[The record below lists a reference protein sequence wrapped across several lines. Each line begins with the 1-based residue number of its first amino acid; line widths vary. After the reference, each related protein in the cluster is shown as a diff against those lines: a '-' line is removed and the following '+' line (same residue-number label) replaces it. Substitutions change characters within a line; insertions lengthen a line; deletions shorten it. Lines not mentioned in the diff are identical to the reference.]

1 MGELSEP
8 WRKNMYTIKTFNKIK
23 NLMGSDFILD
33 ENAKDYDAIMVRSAD
48 LKEETFSKNCR
59 AIARVGAG
67 VNNIPIDKCTELGIA
82 VFNTPGGNAN
92 AVKELTI
99 CGIIGISRN
108 IKAAGDWLSS
118 VKNDDID
125 LAKTVEKEKSKYVGN
140 EILGK
145 TLGVIGLGQVG
156 GKVAKVLHNL
166 GMNVIGYDAY
176 LSPHAKQDLKQYV
189 EIVDNVDTILEK
201 SDFISLHMATT
212 KETTGFVNKIN
223 IEKMKDGVS
232 IVNYARGELVNH
244 EDLIAALK
252 SGKVRAYA
260 TDFPTK
266 EELSLPNVLATPH
279 LGASTIEAEDNCA
292 AMAASEMKEFL
303 ANGNIENSVNFP
315 NVTIARSTGARVTVL
330 HKNRVGMLEEITN
343 KIADFKLNIEGL
355 ANKGRNDIAYT
366 ILDFSGEV
374 PENIESKIKEIPDVL
389 STRVIL

>member
-1 MGELSEP
+1 
-8 WRKNMYTIKTFNKIK
+8 MYTIKTFNKIK
-23 NLMGSDFILD
+23 NLLGADFTLD

-48 LKEETFSKNCR
+48 LKEEAFSKNCR

-108 IKAAGDWLSS
+108 IKAAGDWLNS

-125 LAKTVEKEKSKYVGN
+125 LAKTVEKEKSKYVGS

-176 LSPHAKQDLKQYV
+176 LSPHQKQDLKQYV
-189 EIVDNVDTILEK
+189 EIVDSVDTILEK
-201 SDFISLHMATT
+201 SDYISLHMATT
-212 KETTGFVNKIN
+212 NETKGFVNKAN

-244 EDLIAALK
+244 GDLIEALK
-252 SGKVRAYA
+252 SGKVKAYA

-266 EELSLPNVLATPH
+266 EELALPNVLATPH
-279 LGASTIEAEDNCA
+279 LGASTVEAEDNCA

-303 ANGNIENSVNFP
+303 TNGNIENSVNFP

-330 HKNRVGMLEEITN
+330 HKNKVGMLEQITN

-374 PENIESKIKEIPDVL
+374 PENIESKIHEIPDVI

>member
-1 MGELSEP
+1 
-8 WRKNMYTIKTFNKIK
+8 MYTIKTYNKIK
-23 NLMGSDFILD
+23 NLLGSNFTLD
-33 ENAKDYDAIMVRSAD
+33 ENAKEYDAIMVRSAD
-48 LKEETFSKNCR
+48 LKEEAFSKNCR

-67 VNNIPIDKCTELGIA
+67 VNNIPIDKCTSLGIA

-99 CGIIGISRN
+99 CGVIGISRN
-108 IKAAGDWLSS
+108 IKPSGDWLNSI
-118 VKNDDID
+118 KNEDID
-125 LAKTVEKEKSKYVGN
+125 LSKTVEKEKSKYVGT

-176 LSPHAKQDLKQYV
+176 LNPHQKQDLKQYV
-189 EIVDNVDTILEK
+189 EIVDDIDVILEK
-201 SDFISLHMATT
+201 ADYISLHMATT
-212 KETTGFVNKIN
+212 NETKGFVNKSR
-223 IEKMKDGVS
+223 IEKMKDGVF

-244 EDLIAALK
+244 EDLIDALK

-266 EELSLPNVLATPH
+266 EELLLPNVLATPH
-279 LGASTIEAEDNCA
+279 LGASTTEAEDNCA

-303 ANGNIENSVNFP
+303 ENGNIENSVNFP
-315 NVTIARSTGARVTVL
+315 NVKIARSTGARVTVL
-330 HKNRVGMLEEITN
+330 HKNQVGMLEQITN

-366 ILDFSGEV
+366 ILDFSGSV
-374 PENIESKIKEIPDVL
+374 PESIEDKIQEIPDVI
-389 STRVIL
+389 STRIIM

>member
-1 MGELSEP
+1 
-8 WRKNMYTIKTFNKIK
+8 MYTIKTFNKIK
-23 NLMGSDFILD
+23 NLMGDGFKLD

-92 AVKELTI
+92 AVKELTVA
-99 CGIIGISRN
+99 GIISIARN
-108 IKAAGDWLSS
+108 INASREWLNS

-125 LAKTVEKEKSKYVGN
+125 LAKTIEKEKSKFVGN

-176 LSPHAKQDLKQYV
+176 LTPHQYENLKQYV
-189 EIVDNVDTILEK
+189 ELVENVDEILKK
-201 SDFISLHMATT
+201 SDYISLHMATT
-212 KETTGFVNKIN
+212 AETKGFVNTEN
-223 IEKMKDGVS
+223 ISKMKDGVS
-232 IVNYARGELVNH
+232 IINYARGELVNH
-244 EDLIAALK
+244 DDLVLALK
-252 SGKVRAYA
+252 SGKVKAYA

-266 EELSLPNVLATPH
+266 EELALSNVLATPH

-292 AMAASEMKEFL
+292 AMAASEMKDFL
-303 ANGNIENSVNFP
+303 QNGNIVNSVNFP

-343 KIADFKLNIEGL
+343 KVAEFKLNIEGL
-355 ANKGRNDIAYT
+355 ANKGRNELAYT
-366 ILDFSGEV
+366 ILDFSGDV
-374 PENIESKIKEIPDVL
+374 PENIEDKIKEIKDVIV
-389 STRVIL
+389 TRTIN

>member
-1 MGELSEP
+1 MGLTPE
-8 WRKNMYTIKTFNKIK
+8 RIDMYTIKTFNKIK
-23 NLMGSDFILD
+23 NLMGADFTLD
-33 ENAKDYDAIMVRSAD
+33 ENAKDYDAIMVRSAE
-48 LKEETFSKNCR
+48 LKDEVFSKNCR

-67 VNNIPIDKCTELGIA
+67 VNNIPIERCTSEGIA

-108 IKAAGDWLSS
+108 IKASGDWLAS
-118 VKNDDID
+118 VKNEDID

-156 GKVAKVLHNL
+156 GKVAKVMHNL

-176 LSPHAKQDLKQYV
+176 LSPHQKQDLKQYV
-189 EIVDNVDTILEK
+189 EIVDSIDTILEK
-201 SDFISLHMATT
+201 ADYISLHMATT
-212 KETTGFVNKIN
+212 NETKGFVKKEN
-223 IEKMKDGVS
+223 IDKMKDGVS

-244 EDLIAALK
+244 DDLISALK
-252 SGKVRAYA
+252 SGKVKAYA

-279 LGASTIEAEDNCA
+279 LGASTFEAEENCA
-292 AMAASEMKEFL
+292 MMAATEMKEFL
-303 ANGNIENSVNFP
+303 INGNIENSVNFP
-315 NVTIARSTGARVTVL
+315 NVTIPRSTGARVTVL

-343 KIADFKLNIEGL
+343 KIADLKLNIEGL
-355 ANKGRNDIAYT
+355 SNKGRNDIAYT
-366 ILDFSGEV
+366 ILDFTSEV
-374 PENIESKIKEIPDVL
+374 SESIESKIKEIPDVISVRL
-389 STRVIL
+389 IQ

>member
-1 MGELSEP
+1 
-8 WRKNMYTIKTFNKIK
+8 MYTIKTFNKIK
-23 NLMGSDFILD
+23 NLLGADFVLD

-125 LAKTVEKEKSKYVGN
+125 LSKTVEKEKSKYVGN

-176 LSPHAKQDLKQYV
+176 LSPHQKQDLKQYV
-189 EIVDNVDTILEK
+189 EIVDSIDTILEK
-201 SDFISLHMATT
+201 SDYISLHMATT
-212 KETTGFVNKIN
+212 NETKGFVNKSN

-232 IVNYARGELVNH
+232 IVNYARGELVKH
-244 EDLIAALK
+244 EDLIEALK
-252 SGKVRAYA
+252 SGKVKAYA

-266 EELSLPNVLATPH
+266 EELALSNVLATPH
-279 LGASTIEAEDNCA
+279 LGASTVEAEDNCA

-303 ANGNIENSVNFP
+303 TNGNIENSVNFP

-330 HKNRVGMLEEITN
+330 HKNKIGMLEQITN

-374 PENIESKIKEIPDVL
+374 PENIESKIREIPDVI

>member
-1 MGELSEP
+1 
-8 WRKNMYTIKTFNKIK
+8 MYTIKTYNKIK
-23 NLMGSDFILD
+23 NLLGSNFTLD
-33 ENAKDYDAIMVRSAD
+33 ENAKEYDAIMVRSAD
-48 LKEETFSKNCR
+48 LKEEVFSKNCR

-67 VNNIPIDKCTELGIA
+67 VNNIPIDKCTSLGIA

-99 CGIIGISRN
+99 CGVIGISRN
-108 IKAAGDWLSS
+108 IKPSGDWLNSI
-118 VKNDDID
+118 KNEDID
-125 LAKTVEKEKSKYVGN
+125 LSKTVEKEKSKYVGS

-176 LSPHAKQDLKQYV
+176 LNPHQKQDLKQYV
-189 EIVDNVDTILEK
+189 EIVDDIDVILK
-201 SDFISLHMATT
+201 KADYISLHMATT
-212 KETTGFVNKIN
+212 NETKGFVNKSR
-223 IEKMKDGVS
+223 IEKMKDGVF

-244 EDLIAALK
+244 EDLIDALR

-266 EELSLPNVLATPH
+266 EELLLPNVLATPH
-279 LGASTIEAEDNCA
+279 LGASTTEAEDNCA

-303 ANGNIENSVNFP
+303 ENGNIENSVNFP
-315 NVTIARSTGARVTVL
+315 NVKIARSTGARVTVL
-330 HKNRVGMLEEITN
+330 HKNQVGMLEQITN

-366 ILDFSGEV
+366 ILDFSGSV
-374 PENIESKIKEIPDVL
+374 PESIEDKIKEIPDVI
-389 STRVIL
+389 STRIIM

>member
-1 MGELSEP
+1 
-8 WRKNMYTIKTFNKIK
+8 MYTIKTFNKIK
-23 NLMGSDFILD
+23 NLLGADFTLD

-48 LKEETFSKNCR
+48 LKEEGFSKNCR

-108 IKAAGDWLSS
+108 IKAAGDWLTS

-125 LAKTVEKEKSKYVGN
+125 LSKTVEKEKSKYVGN

-176 LSPHAKQDLKQYV
+176 LSPHQKQDLKQYV
-189 EIVDNVDTILEK
+189 EIVDSVDTILEK
-201 SDFISLHMATT
+201 SDYISLHMATT
-212 KETTGFVNKIN
+212 NETKGFVNKEN

-232 IVNYARGELVNH
+232 IVNYARGELVKH
-244 EDLIAALK
+244 DDLIEALK
-252 SGKVRAYA
+252 SGKVKAYA

-266 EELSLPNVLATPH
+266 EELALPNVLATPH
-279 LGASTIEAEDNCA
+279 LGASTVEAEDNCA

-303 ANGNIENSVNFP
+303 TNGNIENSVNFP

-330 HKNRVGMLEEITN
+330 HKNKVGMLEQITN

-355 ANKGRNDIAYT
+355 ANKGRKDIAYT
-366 ILDFSGEV
+366 ILDFSSEV
-374 PENIESKIKEIPDVL
+374 PENIESKIREIPDVI

>member
-1 MGELSEP
+1 
-8 WRKNMYTIKTFNKIK
+8 MYTIKTFNKIK
-23 NLMGSDFILD
+23 NLMGEGFTLD

-48 LKEETFSKNCR
+48 LKEEAFSKSCR

-99 CGIIGISRN
+99 AGIISLARN
-108 IKAAGDWLSS
+108 INASREWLNS

-125 LAKTVEKEKSKYVGN
+125 LAKTIEKEKSKYVGN

-145 TLGVIGLGQVG
+145 TLGVIGLGFIG
-156 GKVAKVLHNL
+156 GKVAKVMHNL

-176 LSPHAKQDLKQYV
+176 LMPHQKQDLKQYV
-189 EIVDNVDTILEK
+189 EIVDSVDEVLEK
-201 SDFISLHMATT
+201 SDFISLHMAATAET
-212 KETTGFVNKIN
+212 KGFVNAEN
-223 IEKMKDGVS
+223 ISKMKDGVS
-232 IVNYARGELVNH
+232 IINYARGELVNH
-244 EDLIAALK
+244 DDLIAALK
-252 SGKVRAYA
+252 SGKVKAYA

-266 EELSLPNVLATPH
+266 EELNLSNVLATPH

-292 AMAASEMKEFL
+292 TMAAAEMKDFL
-303 ANGNIENSVNFP
+303 QNGNINNSVNFP
-315 NVTIARSTGARVTVL
+315 NITMPRSTGARVTVL

-355 ANKGRNDIAYT
+355 ANKGRDAIAYT
-366 ILDFSGEV
+366 ILDFSGSV
-374 PENIESKIKEIPDVL
+374 PENIEDKIKEIKDVVI
-389 STRVIL
+389 TRVIN

>member
-1 MGELSEP
+1 
-8 WRKNMYTIKTFNKIK
+8 MYTIKTFNRIK
-23 NLMGSDFILD
+23 NLMGEGFTLD

-67 VNNIPIDKCTELGIA
+67 VNNIPIDRCTELGIA

-92 AVKELTI
+92 AVKELTVA
-99 CGIIGISRN
+99 GIISIARN
-108 IKAAGDWLSS
+108 INASRVWLNS
-118 VKNDDID
+118 VKDEDID
-125 LAKTVEKEKSKYVGN
+125 LAKTIEKEKSKYVGN

-176 LSPHAKQDLKQYV
+176 LTPHQYEDLKQYV
-189 EIVDNVDTILEK
+189 ELVDNVDTILEK

-212 KETTGFVNKIN
+212 NETKGFVNAAN

-244 EDLIAALK
+244 DDLVSALK
-252 SGKVRAYA
+252 SGKVKAYA

-279 LGASTIEAEDNCA
+279 LGASTIEAEENCA
-292 AMAASEMKEFL
+292 AMAATEMKDFL
-303 ANGNIENSVNFP
+303 ANGNVVNSVNFP

-343 KIADFKLNIEGL
+343 KVADLKLNIEGL

-366 ILDFSGEV
+366 ILDFSGDV
-374 PENIESKIKEIPDVL
+374 PESIESKIKEISDVIA
-389 STRVIL
+389 TRIIS

>member
-1 MGELSEP
+1 
-8 WRKNMYTIKTFNKIK
+8 MYTIKTFNKIK
-23 NLMGSDFILD
+23 NLLGADFTLD

-48 LKEETFSKNCR
+48 LKEEAFSKNCR

-125 LAKTVEKEKSKYVGN
+125 LSKTVEKEKSKYVGN

-176 LSPHAKQDLKQYV
+176 LSPHQKQDLKQYV
-189 EIVDNVDTILEK
+189 EIVDSIDTILEK
-201 SDFISLHMATT
+201 SDYISLHMATT
-212 KETTGFVNKIN
+212 NETKGFVNKSN

-232 IVNYARGELVNH
+232 IVNYARGELVKH
-244 EDLIAALK
+244 EDLIEALK
-252 SGKVRAYA
+252 SGKVKAYA

-266 EELSLPNVLATPH
+266 EELALPNVLATPH
-279 LGASTIEAEDNCA
+279 LGASTVEAEDNCA

-303 ANGNIENSVNFP
+303 TNGNIENSVNFP

-330 HKNRVGMLEEITN
+330 HKNKVGMLEQITN

-374 PENIESKIKEIPDVL
+374 PENIESKIREIPDVI

>member
-1 MGELSEP
+1 
-8 WRKNMYTIKTFNKIK
+8 MYTIKTFNKIK
-23 NLMGSDFILD
+23 NLLGKDFVLD

-48 LKEETFSKNCR
+48 LKEEAFSKNCR

-125 LAKTVEKEKSKYVGN
+125 LSKTVEKEKSKYVGN

-176 LSPHAKQDLKQYV
+176 LNPHQKQDLKQYV
-189 EIVDNVDTILEK
+189 EIVDSVDTILEK
-201 SDFISLHMATT
+201 SDYISLHMATT
-212 KETTGFVNKIN
+212 NETKGFVNKDN
-223 IEKMKDGVS
+223 IDKMKDGVS

-244 EDLIAALK
+244 EDLIEALK
-252 SGKVRAYA
+252 SGKVKAYA
-260 TDFPTK
+260 TDFPSK
-266 EELSLPNVLATPH
+266 EELALANVLATPH
-279 LGASTIEAEDNCA
+279 LGASTVEAEDNCA

-303 ANGNIENSVNFP
+303 VNGNIENSVNFP

-330 HKNRVGMLEEITN
+330 HKNKVGMLEQITN

-374 PENIESKIKEIPDVL
+374 PENIESKIREIPDVI
-389 STRVIL
+389 STRVIS

>member
-1 MGELSEP
+1 
-8 WRKNMYTIKTFNKIK
+8 MYTIKTFNKIK
-23 NLMGSDFILD
+23 NLLGADFTLD

-48 LKEETFSKNCR
+48 LKEEAFSKNCR

-99 CGIIGISRN
+99 CGIIGISRS
-108 IKAAGDWLSS
+108 IKAAGDWLAS

-125 LAKTVEKEKSKYVGN
+125 LSKTVEKEKSKYVGN

-166 GMNVIGYDAY
+166 GMNVIGFDAY
-176 LSPHAKQDLKQYV
+176 LSPHQKQDLKQYV
-189 EIVDNVDTILEK
+189 EIVDSVDTILEK
-201 SDFISLHMATT
+201 SDYISLHMATT
-212 KETTGFVNKIN
+212 NETKGFVNKVN

-232 IVNYARGELVNH
+232 IVNYARGELVKH
-244 EDLIAALK
+244 EDLIEALK
-252 SGKVRAYA
+252 SGKVKAYA

-266 EELSLPNVLATPH
+266 EELALPNVLATPH
-279 LGASTIEAEDNCA
+279 LGASTVEAEDNCA

-303 ANGNIENSVNFP
+303 TNGNIENSVNFP

-330 HKNRVGMLEEITN
+330 HKNKVGMLEQITN

-366 ILDFSGEV
+366 ILDFSGDV
-374 PENIESKIKEIPDVL
+374 PENIESKIREIPDVI

>member
-1 MGELSEP
+1 
-8 WRKNMYTIKTFNKIK
+8 MYTIKTFNKIK
-23 NLMGSDFILD
+23 NLLGADFTLD

-48 LKEETFSKNCR
+48 LKEEAFSKNCR

-99 CGIIGISRN
+99 CGVIGISRN

-125 LAKTVEKEKSKYVGN
+125 LAKTIEKEKSKYVGN

-145 TLGVIGLGQVG
+145 TLGVVGLGQVG

-176 LSPHAKQDLKQYV
+176 LSPHQKQDLKQYV
-189 EIVDNVDTILEK
+189 EIVDSIDTILEK
-201 SDFISLHMATT
+201 SDYISLHMATT
-212 KETTGFVNKIN
+212 NETKGFVNKSN

-244 EDLIAALK
+244 EDLIEALK
-252 SGKVRAYA
+252 SGKVKAYA

-266 EELSLPNVLATPH
+266 EELALSNVLATPH
-279 LGASTIEAEDNCA
+279 LGASTVEAEDNCA

-303 ANGNIENSVNFP
+303 INGNIENSVNFP

-330 HKNRVGMLEEITN
+330 HKNKVGMLEQITN
-343 KIADFKLNIEGL
+343 KVADFKLNIEGL
-355 ANKGRNDIAYT
+355 ANKGRKDIAYT

-374 PENIESKIKEIPDVL
+374 PEDIENKIKEIPDVI
-389 STRVIL
+389 STRIIV

>member
-1 MGELSEP
+1 
-8 WRKNMYTIKTFNKIK
+8 MYTIKTFNKIK
-23 NLMGSDFILD
+23 NLLGADFTLD

-125 LAKTVEKEKSKYVGN
+125 LSKTVEKEKSKYVGN

-166 GMNVIGYDAY
+166 GMNAIGYDAY
-176 LSPHAKQDLKQYV
+176 LSPHQKQDLKQYV
-189 EIVDNVDTILEK
+189 EIVDSIDTILEK
-201 SDFISLHMATT
+201 SDYISLHMDTT
-212 KETTGFVNKIN
+212 NETKGFVNKSN

-232 IVNYARGELVNH
+232 IVNYARGELVKH
-244 EDLIAALK
+244 EDLIEALK
-252 SGKVRAYA
+252 SGKVKAYA

-266 EELSLPNVLATPH
+266 EELALPNVLATPH
-279 LGASTIEAEDNCA
+279 LGASTVEAEDNCA
-292 AMAASEMKEFL
+292 AMATSEMKEFL
-303 ANGNIENSVNFP
+303 TNGNIENSVNFP

-330 HKNRVGMLEEITN
+330 HKNKVGMLEQITN

-374 PENIESKIKEIPDVL
+374 PENIESKIREIPDVI

>member
-1 MGELSEP
+1 
-8 WRKNMYTIKTFNKIK
+8 MYTIKTFNKIK
-23 NLMGSDFILD
+23 NLMGGDFILD

-201 SDFISLHMATT
+201 SDFISLHMVTT
-212 KETTGFVNKIN
+212 KETTGFVNKAN

-303 ANGNIENSVNFP
+303 TNGNIENSVNFP

-366 ILDFSGEV
+366 ILDFSGEI
-374 PENIESKIKEIPDVL
+374 PENIESKILEIPDVI

>member
-1 MGELSEP
+1 
-8 WRKNMYTIKTFNKIK
+8 MYTIKTFNKIK
-23 NLMGSDFILD
+23 NLLGADFTLD

-48 LKEETFSKNCR
+48 LKEESFSKNCR

-108 IKAAGDWLSS
+108 VKASADWLSS

-189 EIVDNVDTILEK
+189 EVVDSIDTILEK
-201 SDFISLHMATT
+201 SDYISLHMATT
-212 KETTGFVNKIN
+212 KETTGFVNKEN

-244 EDLIAALK
+244 ADLIEALK
-252 SGKVRAYA
+252 SGKVKAYA

-266 EELSLPNVLATPH
+266 EELALPNVFATPH
-279 LGASTIEAEDNCA
+279 LGASTVEAEDNCA

-303 ANGNIENSVNFP
+303 VNGNIENSVNFP

-343 KIADFKLNIEGL
+343 KIAEFKLNIEGL

-366 ILDFSGEV
+366 LLDFSGEV
-374 PENIESKIKEIPDVL
+374 PENIESKIKEIPDVI
-389 STRVIL
+389 STRIIL

>member
-1 MGELSEP
+1 
-8 WRKNMYTIKTFNKIK
+8 MYTIKTFNKIK
-23 NLMGSDFILD
+23 NLMGEGFKLD

-48 LKEETFSKNCR
+48 LKEEAFSKNCR

-92 AVKELTI
+92 AVKELTVA
-99 CGIIGISRN
+99 GIISIARN
-108 IKAAGDWLSS
+108 INASREWLNS

-125 LAKTVEKEKSKYVGN
+125 LAKTIEKEKSKFVGN

-166 GMNVIGYDAY
+166 GMNVIGFDAY
-176 LSPHAKQDLKQYV
+176 LTPHQYENLKQYV
-189 EIVDNVDTILEK
+189 ELVENVDEILKK

-212 KETTGFVNKIN
+212 AETKGFVNNEN
-223 IEKMKDGVS
+223 ISKMKDGVS
-232 IVNYARGELVNH
+232 IINYARGELVNH
-244 EDLIAALK
+244 DDLVAALK
-252 SGKVRAYA
+252 TGKVKAYA

-266 EELSLPNVLATPH
+266 EELALSNVLATPH

-292 AMAASEMKEFL
+292 AMAASEMKDFL
-303 ANGNIENSVNFP
+303 QNGNVVNSVNFP
-315 NVTIARSTGARVTVL
+315 NVTIARSTGARVTIL

-343 KIADFKLNIEGL
+343 KVAEFKLNIEGL
-355 ANKGRNDIAYT
+355 ANKGRNELAYT
-366 ILDFSGEV
+366 ILDFSGDV
-374 PENIESKIKEIPDVL
+374 PENIEDKIKEIKDVIV
-389 STRVIL
+389 TRIIN